1 MKYGCADY
9 REEMTLVSLKNRL
22 KDNELNDEEKS
33 NIEKEIEK
41 LEKKMGL

>member
-1 MKYGCADY
+1 MSYGCADY

-22 KDNELNDEEKS
+22 KENNLSDEEKS
-33 NIEKEIEK
+33 KIEKEIKK